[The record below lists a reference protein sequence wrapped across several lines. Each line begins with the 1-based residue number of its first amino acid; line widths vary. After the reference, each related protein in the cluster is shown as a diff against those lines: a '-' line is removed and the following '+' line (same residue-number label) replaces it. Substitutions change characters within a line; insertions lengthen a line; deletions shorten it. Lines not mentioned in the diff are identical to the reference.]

1 LKKWLA
7 ISLKGIIS
15 GGLIWYLFSG
25 IDLELVGFHL
35 AGVDLSFVALSLVI
49 FLVQIVIGGMRWA
62 SVLAGLGAQMR
73 HGLFIQLFYVGAF
86 FNQALPGG
94 NGGDAVRM
102 YLSYKLGLSLRN
114 AVNGVI
120 IERIVT
126 VLALVVL
133 VDITQL
139 LFVRELS
146 HDVRNFSIIGAI
158 SVTAFLMIGLGIL
171 MQLYRLSEKLK
182 KWRVF
187 RGLGNLAADV
197 RLVFLSKTR
206 LWRPVVW
213 GLLGHLNISLAV
225 FVLAIGLGL
234 KVTLFNCVLLIPP
247 VLLVLTLPISI
258 GGWGV
263 REGAMIWAFA
273 LIGVTYEKALVLS
286 LLFGLAG
293 LFIALPGGLIWLT
306 TRDTKDKGALS
317 NNFLN
322 VLNKSG

>member
-1 LKKWLA
+1 MKKWLA

-35 AGVDLSFVALSLVI
+35 AGVDLGLVALSLVI
-49 FLVQIVIGGMRWA
+49 FLVQIVIGGKRWA
-62 SVLAGLGAQMR
+62 SVLTGLGAQMR
-73 HGLFIQLFYVGAF
+73 QGLFIRLFYVGAF
-86 FNQALPGG
+86 LNQALPGG
-94 NGGDAVRM
+94 SGGDAVRM

-139 LFVRELS
+139 LFVKELS
-146 HDVRNFSIIGAI
+146 HDMRKFSIIGAI
-158 SVTAFLMIGLGIL
+158 SVTVLLMIGLGTL
-171 MQLYRLSEKLK
+171 MQLDRLSERLK
-182 KWRVF
+182 KWRLF
-187 RGLGNLAADV
+187 RGLGNLAADA

-206 LWRPVVW
+206 LWRPIVW

-225 FVLAIGLGL
+225 FVLASGLGL
-234 KVTLFNCVLLIPP
+234 QVTLFNCVLLIPP

-273 LIGVTYEKALVLS
+273 LVGVTYEKALVLS

-306 TRDTKDKGALS
+306 TRDTKDKGAFS
-317 NNFLN
+317 NDLFN